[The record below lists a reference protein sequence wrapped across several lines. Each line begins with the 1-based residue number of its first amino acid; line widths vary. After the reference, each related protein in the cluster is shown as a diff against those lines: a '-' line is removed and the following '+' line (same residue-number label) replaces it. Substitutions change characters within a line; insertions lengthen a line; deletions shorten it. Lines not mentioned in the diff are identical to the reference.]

1 MWYRTLPFLSLQG
14 AELPRTTASLD
25 ELRRRVDRMFDD
37 MGWGDADANDR
48 AMAQALEDTG
58 KTLMLR
64 ADMPGVK
71 ERDVTLTLQRNVLSL
86 TVRRGIER
94 PEGFRAHRQERAEF
108 ERTWTLP
115 LPARVDPDK
124 VKATLADG
132 QLCVVMEKA
141 LEDQP
146 RHVPVHVA

>member
-58 KTLMLR
+58 
-64 ADMPGVK
+64 
-71 ERDVTLTLQRNVLSL
+71 
-86 TVRRGIER
+86 
-94 PEGFRAHRQERAEF
+94 
-108 ERTWTLP
+108 
-115 LPARVDPDK
+115 
-124 VKATLADG
+124 
-132 QLCVVMEKA
+132 
-141 LEDQP
+141 
-146 RHVPVHVA
+146 